1 MANIYMQILRKP
13 SSHQYLGNA
22 VLYIEGQELIEFK
35 TVETIVGSIEPGK
48 YGLNIGID
56 PLNEQF
62 YGEHFEVN
70 DLLNKMPVVN
80 AVSSEDGNIKIGRAF
95 MDFEGDGEWTTS
107 AGFSV
112 IDSIFNLI
120 GTEDAIVLE
129 ISTLPTTP

>member
-22 VLYIEGQELIEFK
+22 VLYMEGSELFKFK
-35 TVETIVGSIEPGK
+35 TVETIVGSLVTGTYRLK
-48 YGLNIGID
+48 IGTD

-95 MDFEGDGEWTTS
+95 MDFEGDGIWSTS

-112 IDSIFNLI
+112 IETIFNMISADDDIL
-120 GTEDAIVLE
+120 LE